1 MENIKNQKRKSIKD
15 VPFKAD
21 LQLGPFKILNELGE
35 GQFGSVFSGI
45 HEGTNEKVAIK
56 QINKSKI
63 EKEKLFTSEI
73 NIHKNL
79 FHPNICR
86 MYCVIENENYI
97 FLINEFC
104 SGGDI
109 LQNIIEKGAFDEEK
123 SCKIFQQII
132 CGLEYL
138 HKNFICHRDIKSE
151 NILLTNIDKKNIKVK
166 ISDFG
171 FSKSFAGDKLL
182 KTPCG
187 SPAYAAPEMLRGKEY
202 KGNKIDI
209 WSSGV
214 VLYTMVYG
222 VLPFD
227 QDNIKDLVYNITEG
241 KYSLPNTISENCQD
255 LIKKILEID
264 PNKRINIHDIKNHP
278 WMKQFKF
285 NLMKSPGIFINED
298 ILPIDEEIIKEMAGK
313 NKSKIHEYID
323 DIIKNKHNSNTV
335 SYYLRVN
342 KKVNKGEMSISDL
355 SSNSFLFLSYIDN
368 EISKKKYWDENL
380 DSRIKSLE
388 DEIYKSLLRDKKSI
402 DSRNK
407 LTTSARKDLDFIDDI
422 NNNSLNKINTISLF
436 NKTKITNNNQLNI
449 NKTINLE
456 NDNDQKSKEIKP
468 KKIKKSNSQSNFGN
482 YKEQN
487 AFESINEIK
496 SSNKRHFK
504 DDKYIKNID
513 IEDNK
518 KENNINKNFKSLFY
532 QKIPIVIFAHNIV
545 DDIINKVLEKKNVN
559 QNNEDNNTYNIRKKY
574 LNQFIT
580 KNDNN
585 NEQKIKVNEEGKNNT
600 IDIDES
606 INNKNNNIM
615 QFIFKQ
621 LKFTKNNNCK
631 GPNNINNGFEQNE
644 KLNNK
649 NNLILKIDKE
659 ESKQQILRRKQMIKI
674 KLPYNGQRVN
684 NEKKKKIISNRK
696 FHKNIQEDKNISNS
710 SKNNNNLLN
719 FFTLDNFISKE
730 NSNKKLNANNEDNI
744 PFKKHQKIKKL
755 LKDSKSEE
763 ENKNENI
770 IHYKKDIIKEEK
782 ESNDN
787 NFSFKTESTFS
798 KIEIDLKNLINEL
811 NIINKSEK
819 EINYNCQKI
828 DEKGENLNF
837 NLQIIEG
844 KDKSNIISCK
854 LINGNNNSF
863 EEIFNIIKNILQ
875 FK

>member
-1 MENIKNQKRKSIKD
+1 MENNKYQKRKSIKD

-21 LQLGPFKILNELGE
+21 LQLGPFKILNELGA

-63 EKEKLFTSEI
+63 DKEKLLTSEI
-73 NIHKNL
+73 NIHKTL

-104 SGGDI
+104 SDGDI
-109 LQNIIEKGAFDEEK
+109 LENIIEKGAFDEEK
-123 SCKIFQQII
+123 SCRIFQQII

-151 NILLTNIDKKNIKVK
+151 NILLTNINKKNIKVK

-171 FSKSFAGDKLL
+171 FSTSFTGDKLL

-187 SPAYAAPEMLRGKEY
+187 SPSYAAPEMLKGKEY

-227 QDNIKDLVYNITEG
+227 QDNIKDLVYNITQG
-241 KYSLPNTISENCQD
+241 NYSLPNTISKNCQD

-298 ILPIDEEIIKEMAGK
+298 ILPIDEEIIKEMAGN

-388 DEIYKSLLRDKKSI
+388 NEIYKSLLEEKKTI
-402 DSRNK
+402 DPRNK
-407 LTTSARKDLDFIDDI
+407 LTTSVRKDFNLDLIDDI
-422 NNNSLNKINTISLF
+422 NNNSIDIIDSIKAF
-436 NKTKITNNNQLNI
+436 NKKVITDNNQLNI
-449 NKTINLE
+449 NKEFNLK
-456 NDNDQKSKEIKP
+456 N
-468 KKIKKSNSQSNFGN
+468 KKIKKSNSQYNFDN
-482 YKEQN
+482 YKEQDE
-487 AFESINEIK
+487 FETINKIK
-496 SSNKRHFK
+496 SPNKRHFK
-504 DDKYIKNID
+504 NDKYIKNID

-518 KENNINKNFKSLFY
+518 KEIDFNKNFKSLFY

-545 DDIINKVLEKKNVN
+545 DDIINKVLEKKNVY
-559 QNNEDNNTYNIRKKY
+559 QNNEDNRKKY

-585 NEQKIKVNEEGKNNT
+585 NEQKIKVNEEYKNNT
-600 IDIDES
+600 IDIDKS
-606 INNKNNNIM
+606 TNNKNNNIM

-621 LKFTKNNNCK
+621 LQFTKNNDSK
-631 GPNNINNGFEQNE
+631 GPNNIDNGFEQNE
-644 KLNNK
+644 KIRNK
-649 NNLILKIDKE
+649 NNLILKLDKE

-674 KLPYNGQRVN
+674 KLPYNNDQRIN

-696 FHKNIQEDKNISNS
+696 FHKNIQEDKNNSNS

-730 NSNKKLNANNEDNI
+730 NSNKKLNYNNEDNI

-755 LKDSKSEE
+755 LKNSQSEE
-763 ENKNENI
+763 ENKNENTI
-770 IHYKKDIIKEEK
+770 YNKNDNIKEKK
-782 ESNDN
+782 ESDDN
-787 NFSFKTESTFS
+787 LFSFKTEKSFS
-798 KIEIDLKNLINEL
+798 NIEIDLKNVINEL
-811 NIINKSEK
+811 NIININEK
-819 EINYNCQKI
+819 EINYNCKKI
-828 DEKGENLNF
+828 DEKGESLNF

-844 KDKSNIISCK
+844 KDKNNIVNCK
-854 LINGNNNSF
+854 LINGNNKSF
-863 EEIFNIIKNILQ
+863 EEMINKIKNILQ